1 MSDRATTSRPASGA
15 IRWSWD
21 FGNGLGPHEAVT
33 LIALLAALQRTGT
46 LGQAARAVGLSYR
59 AAWGLLGRS
68 EHCFGAPLAERGRG
82 RGTTLSGLGERLVR
96 LDADARPALAEMHA
110 AWAKRLEEA
119 VAPGRAATPEHLSIA
134 ASHDL
139 ALADWIENGRHV
151 AVDIRWHGSEA
162 ALTALARG
170 ECDVAGFHLPA
181 AWSNEQAAVWLG
193 RWLAPQQHA
202 FLPAMRRQNGLLVAA
217 GNPWRLASLAD
228 AARLG
233 LRLVNRQRG
242 SGTRG
247 MIDELLAANGL
258 RPGDIPG
265 YAHEEFTHDAVA
277 AAIAAGAADVGVG
290 IRAAAERYDLGF
302 VPLGWELYCFA
313 MRPAL
318 AGSAA
323 VSQLARRLRGNT
335 FRARLQALPGYR
347 IEDRHDRPL
356 AWEPFLASRLASQ
369 VSADLPA
376 RN

>member
-1 MSDRATTSRPASGA
+1 M
-15 IRWSWD
+15 
-21 FGNGLGPHEAVT
+21 
-33 LIALLAALQRTGT
+33 ALLAALQRTGT
-46 LGQAARAVGLSYR
+46 LGKAAHATGLSYR

-68 EHCFGAPLAERGRG
+68 EQCFSAPLAERGRG
-82 RGTTLSGLGERLVR
+82 RGTTLTGLGERLVL
-96 LDADARPALAEMHA
+96 LDADARPALAEMHSP
-110 AWAKRLEEA
+110 WISRLEEA
-119 VAPGRAATPEHLSIA
+119 VSPGRGVVPARLSVA

-151 AVDIRWHGSEA
+151 AIDIRWHGSEA
-162 ALTALARG
+162 ALIALARG

-181 AWSNEQAAVWLG
+181 AWDHEQAAVWLG
-193 RWLAPQQHA
+193 RWLAPQQLA
-202 FLPAMRRQNGLLVAA
+202 FLPAMRREHGLLVAA
-217 GNPWRLASLAD
+217 GNPYRLASLAD
-228 AARLG
+228 VARLG

-258 RPGDIPG
+258 GPGDIPG

-290 IRAAAERYDLGF
+290 IRAAAARYDLGF

-313 MRPAL
+313 MRPAI

-323 VSQLARRLRGNT
+323 VSHLARRLRGST

-347 IEDRHDRPL
+347 IEDGHDRPL
-356 AWEPFLASRLASQ
+356 AWEPFLASRQAGE
-369 VSADLPA
+369 SAAVFPA
-376 RN
+376 RD